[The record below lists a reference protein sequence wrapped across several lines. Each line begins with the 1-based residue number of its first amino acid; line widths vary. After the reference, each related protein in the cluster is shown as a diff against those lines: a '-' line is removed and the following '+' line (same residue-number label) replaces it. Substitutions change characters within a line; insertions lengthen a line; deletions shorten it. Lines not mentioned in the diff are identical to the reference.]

1 MEKQIVVNDE
11 CRQFLMKAFG
21 CSRVTVWKSLT
32 FKSDSD
38 KSRKIRHLALQ
49 RGGELVGVP
58 EAETTYEEV
67 EGTMTQRFGR
77 RVKLVYTR
85 ATNMYAGYVDD
96 AMDRTGAAGDI
107 VSFMKIQQEVELLA
121 ASL

>member
-1 MEKQIVVNDE
+1 MDKQIVVNSE
-11 CRQFLMKAFG
+11 ERLLLMKAFD
-21 CSRVTVWKSLT
+21 CTRMMVWKALT

-38 KSRKIRHLALQ
+38 MARKIRHLALQ

-58 EAETTYEEV
+58 EGETTYEEV
-67 EGTMTQRFGR
+67 EGTMTQRFGS

-85 ATNMYAGYVDD
+85 ATNMYAIYVDGI
-96 AMDRTGAAGDI
+96 MERNGEAGDI
-107 VSFMKIQQEVELLA
+107 VCFVNVQQEAELLA